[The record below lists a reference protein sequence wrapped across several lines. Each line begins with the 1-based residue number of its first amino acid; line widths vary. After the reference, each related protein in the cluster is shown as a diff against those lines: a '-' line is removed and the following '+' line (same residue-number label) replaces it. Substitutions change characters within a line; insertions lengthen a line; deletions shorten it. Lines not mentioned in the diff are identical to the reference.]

1 MPVRAQRCGLGLF
14 SCLQCSRSTYG
25 LRKFLGCYSVLRTG
39 IQREYPIK
47 RRDFIL
53 SISALSAL
61 AACGSP
67 QGSGNF
73 QLPQPQDGQGLL
85 VIYRPGSAIGSGLR
99 FPLTVDGMSV
109 GNLSNGAV
117 ITQSVSPG
125 EHVVQTSAP
134 SVDGTSGV
142 AAGG

>member
-1 MPVRAQRCGLGLF
+1 M
-14 SCLQCSRSTYG
+14 
-25 LRKFLGCYSVLRTG
+25 
-39 IQREYPIK
+39 K

-73 QLPQPQDGQGLL
+73 QLPQPQDGHGLL

-142 AAGG
+142 TVRVGAGETAFVKGEAVLGWPTYRPRLVIVPNSQGQAEMARM